1 MSKSL
6 TIKNLKTL
14 CETFAAEHELINHQL
29 KGNIFEIDLT
39 KAPDGVTFL
48 WEVTNMTGA
57 GFGGLTYSLDVFVFD
72 NVTDINNESNI
83 VSVQNECSL
92 IALDFLAYVRYL
104 NKSSYADKDLT
115 TALGANWSITPF
127 EKRFDSLYGGCG
139 LDMTIETY
147 YAYERCIIPLNE

>member
-6 TIKNLKTL
+6 TIKNLQTM
-14 CETFAAEHELINHQL
+14 CETFATEHVLINHVL
-29 KGNIFEIDLT
+29 KGNIFQVDLT

-57 GFGGLTYSLDVFVFD
+57 GFGGLSYSLDVFVFD
-72 NVTDINNESNI
+72 NVTDINNESNV

-92 IALDFLAYVRYL
+92 IALDFLANVRNL
-104 NKSSYADKDLT
+104 NKSSWADKDLVSE
-115 TALGANWSITPF
+115 LGANWSITPF
-127 EKRFDSLYGGCG
+127 EKRFDSLYAGCG

-147 YAYERCIIPLNE
+147 YAYQRCTIPIN